1 MRKLLVVS
9 VMLAA
14 TLFVAGTSLAAK
26 APAKSLPCK
35 TVKFKVT
42 RQVWNAKHT
51 KRITV
56 DVYKLVNETVEVK
69 GKKKVELVKE
79 QVYKTEK
86 VCTAATSVTA
96 PPTTVPADVSTPAP
110 ISPVPVST
118 SVPAAPTTTTVSSTT
133 TTSTTVPSTTT
144 TTTTTTTVPST
155 TTTTVPAPS
164 PIITETTQAPV
175 NTSYPAGTGCGGS
188 VSCLTPNETVFSVV
202 IAAADA
208 DVSPGAARVKFV
220 FDAPV
225 TGTTSMYP
233 YEFDQFTLT
242 TTEAGQTACPLTWVA
257 SEQALT
263 GWFQSN
269 PESIATDGLPACT
282 FSSVYLYDELIGA
295 DSLCMPLDIPDVSDT
310 SITDVTCPNAPT
322 DMYEPNLG
330 YYFIGAALTWE
341 VTADFIGEGAYA
353 SSSSADQDLTVG
365 PAGT

>member
-9 VMLAA
+9 VMLVA
-14 TLFVAGTSLAAK
+14 TLFVAGTSLASK
-26 APAKSLPCK
+26 APARSLPCK

-42 RQVWNAKHT
+42 RQVWNTKHT
-51 KRITV
+51 RRITV
-56 DVYKLVNETVEVK
+56 DVYKLVHETVEVK
-69 GKKKVELVKE
+69 GRKKVELVKE

-96 PPTTVPADVSTPAP
+96 PPTTVPADVSTPSPTA
-110 ISPVPVST
+110 PVPVST
-118 SVPAAPTTTTVSSTT
+118 PVPAATTTTVSSTT
-133 TTSTTVPSTTT
+133 TSTTTVPSTTT
-144 TTTTTTTVPST
+144 TTTSTTVPP

-164 PIITETTQAPV
+164 SIFTDTTQAPV
-175 NTSYPAGTGCGGS
+175 NTSYSAGVDCGGS

-202 IAAADA
+202 ISAPGA
-208 DVSPGAARVKFV
+208 DVAPGAARVKFV

-233 YEFDQFTLT
+233 YEFDRFTLT

-269 PESIATDGLPACT
+269 PESIAMDGVPACT
-282 FSSVYLYDELIGA
+282 FSNVYLYDELIGA
-295 DSLCMPLDIPDVSDT
+295 DSLCTPLDIPGVSDT

-330 YYFIGAALTWE
+330 YYFIGAALTWT
-341 VTADFIGEGAYA
+341 VTAEFIGEGAYA
-353 SSSSADQDLTVG
+353 PSYSADRSFTVG
-365 PAGT
+365 